1 MTYDFH
7 GGWEATSNH
16 NAALYKDPND
26 PAADTNFYVD
36 GAINI
41 YTNEGVPADKLVLG
55 VPFYGRGWKSC
66 GKENN
71 GQYQPCKPGSDG
83 KLASKGTWDDYS
95 TGDTGVYDYGDLA
108 ANYVNK
114 MALFADGTMWRKYL
128 IYIMQLQVHLLA
140 MMTTNL

>member
-26 PAADTNFYVD
+26 PTADTKFYVD
-36 GAINI
+36 GAIDI

-55 VPFYGRGWKSC
+55 VPFTGVD
-66 GKENN
+66 GKVAEKKITDNTN
-71 GQYQPCKPGSDG
+71 LVNRSDG

-114 MALFADGTMWRKYL
+114 MVLFAIGTMQRKYL
-128 IYIMQLQVHLLA
+128 IYIMRLQEPLLA
-140 MMTTNL
+140 MMTANL

>member
-1 MTYDFH
+1 M
-7 GGWEATSNH
+7 EATSNH
-16 NAALYKDPND
+16 NALYIRIQMTQQIRILRRWCYKC
-26 PAADTNFYVD
+26 
-36 GAINI
+36 
-41 YTNEGVPADKLVLG
+41 YTNEGVPVDKLVLG

-108 ANYVNK
+108 TNYVNK
-114 MALFADGTMWRKYL
+114 MVLYATGMTQLKYL
-128 IYIMQLQVHLLA
+128 TYIMQLQAHLLA
-140 MMTTNL
+140 TMTMNL

>member
-26 PAADTNFYVD
+26 PTADTKFYVD
-36 GAINI
+36 GAIDI

-55 VPFYGRGWKSC
+55 VPFTGVD
-66 GKENN
+66 GKVAEKKITDNTN
-71 GQYQPCKPGSDG
+71 LVNRSDG

-114 MALFADGTMWRKYL
+114 MVLFAIGTM
-128 IYIMQLQVHLLA
+128 
-140 MMTTNL
+140 

>member
-1 MTYDFH
+1 MTQQR
-7 GGWEATSNH
+7 N
-16 NAALYKDPND
+16 
-26 PAADTNFYVD
+26 TNFYVD
-36 GAINI
+36 GAINV
-41 YTNEGVPADKLVLG
+41 YTNEGVPVDKLVLG

-108 ANYVNK
+108 TNYVNK
-114 MALFADGTMWRKYL
+114 MVLYATGMTQLKYL
-128 IYIMQLQVHLLA
+128 TYIMQLQAHLLA
-140 MMTTNL
+140 TMTMNL